1 MIPVL
6 KLPINQSAP
15 IIKGDTFNG
24 VTLTI
29 KKDTV
34 AINLTGSS
42 IKLVF
47 KDNLQKTTATL
58 ENGDGI
64 TITDAVNGELQIDK
78 ISRLDWVSGIHTG
91 DLQITDSNNDRMTY
105 CKIQIEVSDDITK

>member
-29 KKDTV
+29 KKNTV
-34 AINLTGSS
+34 AVNLTGASVK
-42 IKLVF
+42 IQF
-47 KDNLQKTTATL
+47 KDVNRKVTATL
-58 ENGDGI
+58 EVGSGI
-64 TITDAVNGELQIDK
+64 TITDATAGELQIDK
-78 ISRLDWVSGIHTG
+78 ITRLDWFAGKPPILV
-91 DLQITDSNNDRMTY
+91 
-105 CKIQIEVSDDITK
+105 